1 MSLALA
7 RKWRPKNFND
17 LIGQSIVVKTLSN
30 AIKKNRL
37 HHAYLFT
44 GTRGVGKTT
53 VARIFAMCLSC
64 EKGVS
69 NNPCQ
74 NCNNCKTIALGQH
87 IDIIEID
94 AASKTKVEDTRE
106 LLLNVNYAPQKT
118 TFKIFIIDEVHMLS
132 THSFNALL
140 KTLEEPP
147 AHVKFLLA
155 TTDPQK
161 IPATILSRC
170 LQFHLQT
177 ISQKEIN
184 KNLCDILNKENLLF
198 ENEAIE
204 LISQAANGSVR
215 DSLSLLDQA
224 IAIED
229 RITKES
235 VEAMLG
241 HINTAIIQAL
251 LEAILSKS
259 PIQTLAQIKHL
270 IQDGQPASQILTQ
283 LLEMIHKL
291 IIHINDKSHPS
302 PLDISKIP
310 LNNNT
315 VTHEWLH
322 LLYQI
327 GVAGLRDI
335 DFSPTQ
341 RHGLEVTLLRMS
353 SLTPPCNDN
362 SAPPWWAEQPI
373 EQDQLKKDNSSNE
386 NLKPLTK
393 NNISNNIEINAKNWI
408 NIQKKL
414 ESTTTLK
421 RILQDIEFNK
431 HENKTLYFRNKN
443 TTKLSEKD
451 FKLLEEG
458 LHKQDINYKIKILPS
473 IQQHTDE
480 KIATLLNTFDGKI
493 IE

>member
-7 RKWRPKNFND
+7 RKWRPKNFSD

-53 VARIFAMCLSC
+53 IARIFAMCLSC

-69 NNPCQ
+69 IDPCQ
-74 NCNNCKTIALGQH
+74 TCTNCKSIALGQH

-118 TFKIFIIDEVHMLS
+118 KFKIFIIDEVHMLS

-184 KNLCDILNKENLLF
+184 HHLCNILNKEKVLF
-198 ENEAIE
+198 ESEAIE
-204 LISQAANGSVR
+204 IISQAANGSVR

-224 IAIED
+224 IAIEEK
-229 RITKES
+229 ITKGSIQE
-235 VEAMLG
+235 MLG
-241 HINTAIIQAL
+241 YIETTIIRAL
-251 LEAILSKS
+251 LEAILNKS
-259 PIQTLAQIKHL
+259 ATQTLSQIDKL
-270 IQDGQPASQILTQ
+270 IQNGQPPSQILTQ

-291 IIHINDKSHPS
+291 IIHVNDKSHPS
-302 PLDISKIP
+302 PVNMDNIK
-310 LNNNT
+310 NNT
-315 VTHEWLH
+315 NTTITHEWLH

-327 GVAGLRDI
+327 GIAGLRDI

-341 RHGLEVTLLRMS
+341 RHGLEISLLRMS

-362 SAPPWWAEQPI
+362 KTPPWWDQQAINQEQ
-373 EQDQLKKDNSSNE
+373 KNN
-386 NLKPLTK
+386 NLTK
-393 NNISNNIEINAKNWI
+393 NSKPVTQSKIVENIEINANTWLNIKN
-408 NIQKKL
+408 KL
-414 ESTTTLK
+414 ESNSN
-421 RILQDIEFNK
+421 LQKLLQEITFNK
-431 HENKTLYFRNKN
+431 YENNTIYLEAKNLIKT
-443 TTKLSEKD
+443 SIQD
-451 FKLLEEG
+451 SKLLEAE
-458 LHKQDINYKIKILPS
+458 LQKQNINCKITILQTT
-473 IQQHTDE
+473 QQHTDE
-480 KIATLLNTFDGKI
+480 QIATLLNTFDGKI